1 MSIDIPMA
9 EPMLALV
16 DILYNSSNGNL
27 TSGNSTYANS
37 THGNSTSANSTSANS
52 TEMSTTETYTKPSV
66 TQNIL
71 IQFIHPEDVDKT
83 DEGTILEVPPSIE
96 NSVTVLA
103 SSFMIIFCVYC
114 INL

>member
-9 EPMLALV
+9 EPMLALL

-27 TSGNSTYANS
+27 SSV
-37 THGNSTSANSTSANS
+37 NSTSANSTHTNTTYGNS
-52 TEMSTTETYTKPSV
+52 TETSTPETYTKPSV

-103 SSFMIIFCVYC
+103 SSLMIIFCVFC

>member
-9 EPMLALV
+9 EPMLALL

-27 TSGNSTYANS
+27 SSV
-37 THGNSTSANSTSANS
+37 NSTSANSTHTNTTYGNS
-52 TEMSTTETYTKPSV
+52 TETSTPETYTKPSV

-103 SSFMIIFCVYC
+103 SSLMIIFCVFF

>member
-27 TSGNSTYANS
+27 TSGNSTFANS
-37 THGNSTSANSTSANS
+37 TLGNSTAANS

-66 TQNIL
+66 TQNIV
-71 IQFIHPEDVDKT
+71 IQFVHPEDVDKT
-83 DEGTILEVPPSIE
+83 DEETKLEVPPSIE

-103 SSFMIIFCVYC
+103 LSLMIIFCVFC

>member
-27 TSGNSTYANS
+27 SSGNSSSANS
-37 THGNSTSANSTSANS
+37 THGNSTSANST
-52 TEMSTTETYTKPSV
+52 EISTTETYTKPSV

-71 IQFIHPEDVDKT
+71 IQFIHPEDIEKA
-83 DEGTILEVPPSIE
+83 DEETKLEVPPSIE
-96 NSVTVLA
+96 NSVTVLD
-103 SSFMIIFCVYC
+103 SSFMIILCVFC